1 MYTNR
6 NRTAEIKQH
15 ILPNLKDPRHPGMWL
30 VSRILLLYLTAFLV
44 LVTIIS
50 YILFGIQLDFELKM
64 QGITQ
69 VDETN
74 GSFTVTLYSDKSLNS
89 LIHYGDKAEIRIGDN
104 GQIIEA
110 EVSDI
115 MIGEGVNNDYSS
127 AILLVNDSDKL
138 SKDLNIQ
145 TGQPLTGVVF
155 PKSRSMW
162 TIISNGASISF

>member
-15 ILPNLKDPRHPGMWL
+15 ILPDLKDPSHPGMWL
-30 VSRILLLYLTAFLV
+30 VSKILLLYLTAFVV
-44 LVTIIS
+44 LITIIS

-89 LIHYGDKAEIRIGDN
+89 LINDGDKSEIRIGDN

-115 MIGEGVNNDYSS
+115 IIGEGVNNDYSS
-127 AILLVNDSDKL
+127 IILLVNDSDKL

-145 TGQPLTGVVF
+145 TGQPLTGIVF
-155 PKSRSMW
+155 PQPRSMW
-162 TIISNGASISF
+162 TIISNGASFSF